1 MLWCLV
7 NNIAT
12 IVVPNMGWEK
22 DKEIASSFIYT
33 RDARNGKSPTP
44 RNQTQQSRAPAYD
57 INQMT
62 RNTCRS

>member
-12 IVVPNMGWEK
+12 IVVPNMGWEVEK
-22 DKEIASSFIYT
+22 IKKIASSFIYT

-44 RNQTQQSRAPAYD
+44 PKSNSTIMRPCS
-57 INQMT
+57 
-62 RNTCRS
+62 